1 MVPGAGLEPA
11 RPFRAEGF
19 SYSLQLSLLSLAT
32 HLESGLYLCHFS
44 VRVRHGKLGR
54 GRQVS
59 TLSPGSDP
67 VQLAELV
74 GVTVRASS
82 KRGSRGLSSGLQAPR
97 CGGTGSPNLTPFTPA
112 VSEPGAQITSSP
124 LRLPISP
131 PGHPSARAIVCYVVS
146 GRGTMLGATLRART
160 YRSALKAQPRYSY
173 SWR

>member
-32 HLESGLYLCHFS
+32 HLESGLYLCHVS

-59 TLSPGSDP
+59 TLSLGSDP

-74 GVTVRASS
+74 GATIRASS

-97 CGGTGSPNLTPFTPA
+97 GGGTGSPNLTPFTPA
-112 VSEPGAQITSSP
+112 VSEPGAQITQVP
-124 LRLPISP
+124 CVYLFRH
-131 PGHPSARAIVCYVVS
+131 PGIGCGGIVRHVAVAR
-146 GRGTMLGATLRART
+146 GGA
-160 YRSALKAQPRYSY
+160 
-173 SWR
+173 